1 MRVYAQLEGGTVRVS
16 VMNAC
21 GSSECRNSS
30 GVGMSI
36 HGQRPSPPP
45 GMGGS
50 PHNTI
55 LIRLP
60 YMEVSFE
67 VI

>member
-1 MRVYAQLEGGTVRVS
+1 MS

-36 HGQRPSPPP
+36 HGQRPGSSP
-45 GMGGS
+45 GYGWLSTQHYLNQTAIYGS
-50 PHNTI
+50 
-55 LIRLP
+55 
-60 YMEVSFE
+60 
-67 VI
+67 

>member
-1 MRVYAQLEGGTVRVS
+1 MRVYAQLEGGTVCVS

-36 HGQRPSPPP
+36 HGQRPVSSP
-45 GMGGS
+45 GYGWLS
-50 PHNTI
+50 T
-55 LIRLP
+55 
-60 YMEVSFE
+60 
-67 VI
+67 